1 MCVAAAIGGAAL
13 VGVAGSAITS
23 SNSADAAKSAAQTQ
37 ANAAN
42 NASAQQLAMF
52 EQMRQSLQPFIGT
65 GVNANSQLA
74 ALTGTNPGGNPLTAP
89 LTKAFQPT
97 MAQLAATPGYQFSLQ
112 QGLEATQN
120 SYAAQGLGASGAAQ
134 KGAANYAEGLA
145 GTTYQQQFAN
155 YLQQNQQIYNMLGQ
169 QNSLGENAAAGAGN
183 AGLSAASTAGNFSTS
198 GAAATAGGTIGA
210 ANAFTAGVGGASNAA
225 STAAL
230 LAGSGLFGSSGTS
243 TVSTTDPAVSLGGV
257 GGQFVG
263 AA

>member
-13 VGVAGSAITS
+13 VGVAGQALTA

-52 EQMRQSLQPFIGT
+52 EQLRTSLQPFVNT
-65 GVNANSQLA
+65 GVSANSQLA
-74 ALTGTNPGGNPLTAP
+74 GLTGTNPGGNPLTAP

-145 GTTYQQQFAN
+145 GTTYQQQFGN
-155 YLQQNQQIYNMLGQ
+155 YLAQNQQIYNMLGGL
-169 QNSLGENAAAGAGN
+169 NSQGENAAAGVGN
-183 AGLSAASTAGNFSTS
+183 AGLGAATTAGGFSTS
-198 GAAATAGGTIGA
+198 GAAAQAGGTIGA
-210 ANAFTAGVGGASNAA
+210 ANAVTAGVNGAQNTAV
-225 STAAL
+225 TAAL
-230 LAGSGLFGSSGTS
+230 LGGSGLFGSPTQQ
-243 TVSTTDPAVSLGGV
+243 VSTTDPAVSLGGV
-257 GGQFVG
+257 GGQFAG
-263 AA
+263 LAG

>member
-1 MCVAAAIGGAAL
+1 MCIAAAIGGAAL
-13 VGVAGSAITS
+13 VGVAGSALTAS
-23 SNSADAAKSAAQTQ
+23 SSADAAKSAAQTQ

-52 EQMRQSLQPFIGT
+52 EQMRQSLQPFVNT
-65 GVNANSQLA
+65 GVSANSQLA
-74 ALTGTNPGGNPLTAP
+74 SLTGTNPGGNPLTAP

-145 GTTYQQQFAN
+145 GTTYQQQFGN
-155 YLQQNQQIYNMLGQ
+155 YLAQNQQIYNMLGGL
-169 QNSLGENAAAGAGN
+169 NSQGENAAAGVGN
-183 AGLSAASTAGNFSTS
+183 AGLGAATTAGGFSTS

-225 STAAL
+225 STSAL
-230 LAGSGLFGSSGTS
+230 LAGSGLFGSPTS
-243 TVSTTDPAVSLGGV
+243 TVSTTDPAAALGGV

-263 AA
+263 AAG